1 MVLHITIIIM
11 AGVIII
17 TINRL
22 VFQINS
28 EGWSAYWVG
37 IPAFLFLIDGEGI
50 EWIVLYKNE
59 KLSVQRNGELS
70 KFFSRLLL

>member
-1 MVLHITIIIM
+1 MVPGIIIIIT
-11 AGVIII
+11 AGAIII

-37 IPAFLFLIDGEGI
+37 IPAFLF
-50 EWIVLYKNE
+50 
-59 KLSVQRNGELS
+59 
-70 KFFSRLLL
+70 